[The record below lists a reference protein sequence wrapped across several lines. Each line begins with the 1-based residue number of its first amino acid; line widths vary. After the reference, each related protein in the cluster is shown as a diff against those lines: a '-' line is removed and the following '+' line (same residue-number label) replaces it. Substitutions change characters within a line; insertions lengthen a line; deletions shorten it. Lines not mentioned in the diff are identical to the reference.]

1 MHYAW
6 LRYVEYL
13 LRKSYARAVQGL
25 WKGCACC
32 FLCWRRCNWT
42 HSIWISL
49 NVLHLQSLNWQP
61 AKCPR
66 HQQQKTAKPCPPQR
80 CHCKGSAICK
90 HCIVHWAVVMDCQ
103 DCPFEATS
111 ALEMDRNG
119 MGMYGMFKHVWI
131 FEQCSSVLFSP
142 SHGDATNPCSLMNI
156 PRLNSIVCLGIL
168 IYWTRFLVAFS
179 SSLPSTWRV
188 RTQISWGYSN
198 EALTRFDKCP
208 AWMLRTCALS
218 WWSME
223 IHLHNPRVQDGAKQ
237 SCKMLQVSTSFS
249 TSFHL
254 GVSQTWYR
262 WAKKWR
268 IRKAMSC
275 CSTWWTLVASLLN

>member
-6 LRYVEYL
+6 LRYV
-13 LRKSYARAVQGL
+13 LRKSYARAMQGL
-25 WKGCACC
+25 CKGCGRAVHAA
-32 FLCWRRCNWT
+32 FSVEGGAT
-42 HSIWISL
+42 GPIPSDSL

-90 HCIVHWAVVMDCQ
+90 HCIVHWALVMDCQ

-179 SSLPSTWRV
+179 PSLPSTWRV
-188 RTQISWGYSN
+188 RTQISWGYSKHWQD
-198 EALTRFDKCP
+198 LTNVQPGCWELAPSHGGAWRFTSIILESRMGQSKAARCCKCP
-208 AWMLRTCALS
+208 RRSQHLS
-218 WWSME
+218 ILVYLKLGIGE
-223 IHLHNPRVQDGAKQ
+223 QRNEGYAKQ
-237 SCKMLQVSTSFS
+237 CHAAVLDE
-249 TSFHL
+249 L
-254 GVSQTWYR
+254 
-262 WAKKWR
+262 
-268 IRKAMSC
+268 
-275 CSTWWTLVASLLN
+275 WWLRC